1 MHLTT
6 RKIGGEYMSINT
18 VSEFKDKNVLFDH
31 NIHLLPDDNKF
42 VFHTHD
48 ICEMIFLKKG
58 DVSGIINGKVYKLQK
73 NDLIIFRP
81 GVLHRIR
88 IDGNGAYERTDI
100 LFDEKVL
107 ASNAF
112 NNIPQELNVVNCTE
126 NEPIIE
132 NFKRLDFYCQK
143 FSGEDLKKL
152 VTGLVEEIIF
162 NLTLAAGKK
171 DKELYVNSLADM
183 AIEFIDRNFTN
194 QIDIDDICNVLYIS
208 KSHLHHLFRDKL
220 HMSPKK
226 YINLQRLE
234 KARNMIRAGKK
245 PYDVYLSCGF
255 TDYAT
260 FYRNY
265 KLHFGHIPSAENK
278 IEIIRDIKS

>member
-1 MHLTT
+1 MPVN
-6 RKIGGEYMSINT
+6 I
-18 VSEFKDKNVLFDH
+18 VSEFKDKNILFNH
-31 NIHLLPDDNKF
+31 YIFLPPDDSTF
-42 VFHTHD
+42 VSHTHD

-58 DVSGIINGKVYKLQK
+58 NVSGIINGKVYQLQK

-88 IDGNGAYERTDI
+88 IDGNCEYERTDI

-107 ASNAF
+107 ANNAF
-112 NNIPQELNVVNCTE
+112 RNIPQELNVVNCTE
-126 NEPIIE
+126 NQPIIE

-162 NLTLAAGKK
+162 NLTLVTGKK
-171 DKELYVNSLADM
+171 DKELGVNSLADM
-183 AIEFIDRNFTN
+183 AIAFIDNHFTN

-234 KARNMIRAGKK
+234 KARNMIRAGQK
-245 PYDVYLSCGF
+245 PCQVYLSCGF

-265 KLHFGHIPSAENK
+265 KLHFGHIPSEENN
-278 IEIIRDIKS
+278 IEMIRDIQS

>member
-1 MHLTT
+1 
-6 RKIGGEYMSINT
+6 MSTII
-18 VSEFKDKNVLFDH
+18 SEFKDKYILFDH
-31 NIHLLPDDNKF
+31 NIHVLPDDKTF
-42 VFHTHD
+42 VSHTHD
-48 ICEMIFLKKG
+48 ICEIIFLKKG
-58 DVSGIINGKVYKLQK
+58 DVSGIINEKVYKLQK

-88 IDGNGAYERTDI
+88 IDGNSEYERTDI

-107 ASNAF
+107 ANNAF

-126 NEPIIE
+126 NEPIIA
-132 NFKRLDFYCQK
+132 NFKKLDFYCQK

-152 VTGLVEEIIF
+152 VTSLVEEIIF
-162 NLTLAAGKK
+162 NLTLVSVKK
-171 DKELYVNSLADM
+171 NEDLYINSIVDM
-183 AIEFIDRNFTN
+183 AVKFIDNNFTN
-194 QIDIDDICNVLYIS
+194 PICIDDICNILYIS

-220 HMSPKK
+220 NISPKK

-234 KARNMIRAGKK
+234 KARNMIRSGKK
-245 PYDVYLSCGF
+245 PCDVYISCGF

-265 KLHFGHIPSAENK
+265 KLYFGHIPSAENE